1 MPVKL
6 NGSTSGSVT
15 LQATAVAGTNTLT
28 LPATT
33 GNIITSAD
41 TGTVTFLDR
50 SSVRANGNMKT
61 GKFLMDA
68 RNDSSHIWKMGTA
81 IFTVDCKNRRKISL
95 FTQSYDVNGKPLGQ
109 AMVDDFNKFGGTDI
123 PPKSE
128 VEKQFLALCR

>member
-1 MPVKL
+1 MEAKTPKFFIIQVVYL
-6 NGSTSGSVT
+6 IFLVSGAAAQDIAKPELVSV
-15 LQATAVAGTNTLT
+15 
-28 LPATT
+28 
-33 GNIITSAD
+33 SD